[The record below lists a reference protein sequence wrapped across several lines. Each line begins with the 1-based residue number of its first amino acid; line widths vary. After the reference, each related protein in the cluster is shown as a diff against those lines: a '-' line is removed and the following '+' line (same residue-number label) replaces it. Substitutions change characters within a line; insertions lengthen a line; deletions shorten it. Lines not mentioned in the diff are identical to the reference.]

1 MFVGYHPKPYGPDGK
16 SIPVLTCSHHKV
28 VLVSSGL
35 SNRFGGIGVVSE
47 AIRTALALDHNVTLW
62 RHPAGLPR
70 PLRVAAL
77 GAQAFLGSLRRPKF
91 VFYEHVHLASLHRKV
106 PGLANVPYGIFM
118 HGFELWMTLAGERR
132 EALMSARIL
141 ISNSETTVRLTRE
154 KNPWLPRA
162 EVTWPGIPPQAQ
174 GIRAGEL
181 PPNVC
186 IVGRVARGELKG
198 HDLIFDTWPR
208 IRESV
213 PNAKLYVIGS
223 GDDEQR
229 LRGRAEKIGGIEF
242 LGRVSDTRRDEVFR
256 SSRVF
261 LFPSTQEGFGL
272 AAVEAAGWGVPVV
285 GVAGT
290 VLEELFPSGGV
301 EFVPELRTNLI
312 ADATIRLLT
321 DDDRATRMGQ
331 CGRTRV
337 QEFYQEE
344 QFIRRFRETL
354 APVLQ

>member
-1 MFVGYHPKPYGPDGK
+1 
-16 SIPVLTCSHHKV
+16 

-35 SNRFGGIGVVSE
+35 GNQFGGIGVVSE
-47 AIRTALALDHNVTLW
+47 AIRNALAMDHSVVVW

-70 PLRVAAL
+70 PVRLAAVA
-77 GAQAFLGSLRRPKF
+77 AQAFAGSLRRPRF
-91 VFYEHVHLASLHRKV
+91 VFYEHVHLASLQRKV

-118 HGFELWMTLAGERR
+118 HGFELWMKLEGERR

-154 KNPWLPRA
+154 KNPWLPQA
-162 EVTWPGIPPQAQ
+162 EVTWLGIRPQAQ
-174 GIRAGEL
+174 GVRAGEL
-181 PPNVC
+181 PPNAC
-186 IVGRVARGELKG
+186 IVGRMARAELKG
-198 HDLIFDTWPR
+198 HDLIFDAWPR

-213 PNAKLYVIGS
+213 PNSKLYVVGS

-229 LRGRAEKIGGIEF
+229 LRARAEHIGDIEF
-242 LGRVSDTRRDEVFR
+242 LGRVSDARRDEVFR
-256 SSRVF
+256 NSRVF

-272 AAVEAAGWGVPVV
+272 AAVEAAGWGVPVL

-301 EFVPELRTNLI
+301 EFLPELRVDSL

-321 DDDRATRMGQ
+321 DNSRATEIGQ
-331 CGRTRV
+331 CGRKRV
-337 QEFYQEE
+337 QEFYQEQ
-344 QFIRRFRETL
+344 QFIQRFRETL